1 MRTSLRL
8 TIGFCLAAAALS
20 SYGRHYIAPERVGLA
35 PEVTFASERWNGVP
49 FTGSS
54 IPSIKAMIKVQVA
67 EPPAEDSACPR
78 KVALWLGNS
87 QLHSINDQKPG
98 DHLAPYWLRKASQ
111 CPNEFV
117 PLGISL
123 PNSDLQEY
131 LVLAHYVTARLP
143 ISQLIICLTF
153 DKLREDSLRN
163 EFADLISDEDRKQM
177 RTDALARSIVERAEA
192 EWHTSSSGSG
202 GGGPLEGF
210 VQKHVEDGLNAV
222 LSRESRMWAQRANL
236 QNALLFD
243 LYFAR
248 NDLLG
253 IQPNTV
259 RKMIPLRYQRNMAA
273 LRSLLDNMRAARIP
287 VLAYIAPVR
296 QIPAPP
302 YDPVEYE
309 AWKRVVAGLAQETGI
324 RLMNLEKLV
333 PDDQWGSY
341 HGDDVD
347 FMHFRGKGHQL
358 LAEAINAEL
367 VSAERR

>member
-1 MRTSLRL
+1 LRL
-8 TIGFCLAAAALS
+8 TIGFCFAAAALS
-20 SYGRHYIAPERVGLA
+20 AYGRNYIAPERVGLA
-35 PEVTFASERWNGVP
+35 PEVTFASERWNGIP

-54 IPSIKAMIKVQVA
+54 IPSIRATIKAQVTEA
-67 EPPAEDSACPR
+67 PTGDGACPR
-78 KVALWLGNS
+78 KFVLWLGNS
-87 QLHSINDQKPG
+87 QLHSINDQKPA
-98 DHLAPYWLRKASQ
+98 DHLAPYWLRKASPCQ
-111 CPNEFV
+111 NDFV

-153 DKLREDSLRN
+153 DKLREDGLRN
-163 EFADLISDEDRKQM
+163 EFAEFLTDEDRKRM
-177 RTDALARSIVERAEA
+177 RSDAVARSIVERAEA
-192 EWHTSSSGSG
+192 EWRGSG
-202 GGGPLEGF
+202 GGEAGPLKGF
-210 VQKHVEDGLNAV
+210 VQKHLEERLNAA
-222 LSRESRMWAQRANL
+222 LSRVSRLWAERPNL

-253 IQPNTV
+253 IRPNTV
-259 RKMIPLRYQRNMAA
+259 RKMIPPRYQRNMAA
-273 LRSLLDNMRAARIP
+273 LRSLLDNMRAAGIP

-309 AWKRVVAGLAQETGI
+309 AWKRVVAGLAQETGV

-347 FMHFRGKGHQL
+347 FMHFSGKGHQL

-367 VSAERR
+367 PSAERR